1 MVKKI
6 LLFLIVFYVLILLG
20 FYFFQQSIIFR
31 PKKSAQDYT
40 YTFKQNF
47 EEVNLKVDATTT
59 LNAIHF
65 KVENPK
71 GVILYFHGNK
81 GNLERWGTISSK
93 LTKYN
98 YDVFVVDYRGYG
110 KSSGK
115 RTEASMY
122 ADAQLCYNYLLKT
135 YKESNIVVYGRSL
148 GGTFAAY
155 VASKNN
161 PKQLILEATFS
172 SLQDVVFSKL
182 PILPSSKIFKF
193 KFNTFELIEKV
204 NCPTLIF
211 HGLKDRLVSFKFAK
225 KVYEHS
231 NKEKTR
237 FVKVENGTH
246 HNISDFEEYHVA
258 ISSILR

>member
-1 MVKKI
+1 MVKKM

-20 FYFFQQSIIFR
+20 FYFFQQSIFFR
-31 PKKSAQDYT
+31 PKKTIQDFT

-47 EEVNLKVDATTT
+47 EEVNLKVDDNTT

-81 GNLERWGTISSK
+81 GNLERWGSISSK
-93 LTKYN
+93 LTNYN

-110 KSSGK
+110 KSTGK
-115 RTEASMY
+115 RTEALMY
-122 ADAQLCYNYLLKT
+122 ADAQMCYDYLKQA
-135 YKESNIVVYGRSL
+135 YSESNIVVYGRSL
-148 GGTFAAY
+148 GGTFATY
-155 VASKNN
+155 VAANN
-161 PKQLILEATFS
+161 HPKQLILEATFS

-182 PILPSSKIFKF
+182 PIFPSSKIFKF
-193 KFNTFELIEKV
+193 KFKTFELIEKV

-211 HGLKDRLVSFKFAK
+211 HGKQDRLVPLRLGK

-231 NKEKTR
+231 NKELTK
-237 FVKVENGTH
+237 FVEIENGTH
-246 HNISDFEEYHVA
+246 HNISDFEQYHIV